1 MVVSLSGNPKNQENG
16 DISMKTEAIQQSI
29 INNYKILAK
38 KTAIKSNQ
46 GDIKTIWG
54 LQYSPNNKQ
63 EGFVSEIGS
72 IGRKKAKIEIRN
84 NELKTIKK
92 PLLSTWSKTLKSIN
106 TMLEDIIANFDNP
119 DIVTKRYV
127 NLLCFPVDVADRL
140 ASISQKLVK
149 KHNIN

>member
-1 MVVSLSGNPKNQENG
+1 
-16 DISMKTEAIQQSI
+16 MKTEAIEQSI

-38 KTAIKSNQ
+38 KTAVKSNQ

-54 LQYSPNNKQ
+54 LQYRQNNKQ

-92 PLLSTWSKTLKSIN
+92 PLFSTWNKTLKNIN

-119 DIVTKRYV
+119 NVVTKKYV
-127 NLLCFPVDVADRL
+127 NLLCFPRDCAERL
-140 ASISQKLVK
+140 AKIYRECAK
-149 KHNIN
+149 K

>member
-1 MVVSLSGNPKNQENG
+1 
-16 DISMKTEAIQQSI
+16 MKTEAIEQSI

-54 LQYSPNNKQ
+54 LQYRHNDKQ

-84 NELKTIKK
+84 NELRTIKK
-92 PLLSTWSKTLKSIN
+92 PLLSTWSKTLKNIN

-119 DIVTKRYV
+119 NVVTKRYV
-127 NLLCFPVDVADRL
+127 NILCFPVDVAERL
-140 ASISQKLVK
+140 AKISQNFCK
-149 KHNIN
+149 NIR

>member
-1 MVVSLSGNPKNQENG
+1 
-16 DISMKTEAIQQSI
+16 MKTEAIEQSI

-38 KTAIKSNQ
+38 KTAVKSNQ

-54 LQYSPNNKQ
+54 LQYRQNNKQ

-92 PLLSTWSKTLKSIN
+92 PLFSTWSKTLRNIN

-119 DIVTKRYV
+119 NVVTKKYV
-127 NLLCFPVDVADRL
+127 NLLCFPRDCAERL
-140 ASISQKLVK
+140 AKIYRECAK
-149 KHNIN
+149 K